1 MNSAIYKVLEHLC
14 SLPGLS
20 NVVLLGEKDKQHIRS
35 LELPNNEGVFSCLS
49 RTYCLAMTHDESFRP
64 ALGSLVTISGG
75 VPILPPLPFPELN
88 AKDAISSSPNR
99 VVHKFLVSHFS
110 MKVTSNEATLLVGF
124 NL

>member
-1 MNSAIYKVLEHLC
+1 MNSAIYGVIERLC
-14 SLPGLS
+14 GLPGLS

-64 ALGSLVTISGG
+64 ALGHLVTTLGE
-75 VPILPPLPFPELN
+75 VPILPPLPFPELD
-88 AKDAISSSPNR
+88 AKDVISSSPNCL
-99 VVHKFLVSHFS
+99 VHKFLVSRFS